1 MPRSPTLA
9 VLTLL
14 SIAPA
19 HATMP
24 VADDHMTK
32 AQARERLAACG
43 AEWQQMKRN
52 GTDGAQIW
60 RDFSATCMARRAK
73 ADASKVD
80 ASKADASKVDASK
93 TDAARRKQP

>member
-1 MPRSPTLA
+1 MPRSTILA

-14 SIAPA
+14 SMAPA

-24 VADDHMTK
+24 TADDHTTK

-52 GTDGAQIW
+52 GTEGAQIW
-60 RDFSATCMARRAK
+60 REFSATCMARRAK
-73 ADASKVD
+73 ADAL
-80 ASKADASKVDASK
+80 K
-93 TDAARRKQP
+93 TDGLKSRQP